1 MSEPEATPAR
11 LARALLF
18 AARRA
23 LGALPAE
30 HHEEALAALDGFLA
44 APAPATYVAAARGLD
59 AAVRTHRLA
68 GALERSARRSLARGL
83 ARREES
89 PGKGVAEL
97 AARGAADG
105 AGAVDRRAGRRL
117 AALAALLD
125 AHAALT
131 GRVQAAVEQMRVRLG
146 EPAVAPAK
154 TPPKTSA
161 LRRGVAARRVRER

>member
-1 MSEPEATPAR
+1 MSEPETIAR
-11 LARALLF
+11 LARALLL
-18 AARRA
+18 ASRRA
-23 LGALPAE
+23 LAALPAE
-30 HHEEALAALDGFLA
+30 HHEEALSALDGFLA

-83 ARREES
+83 ARLEES
-89 PGKGVAEL
+89 QGKDTAEL
-97 AARGAADG
+97 AALGAAHA

-131 GRVQAAVEQMRVRLG
+131 GRVQVAVEQMRVRLG
-146 EPAVAPAK
+146 EPPVAPQK

-161 LRRGVAARRVRER
+161 LRRGVAARRARAR